1 MVKELSRFV
10 GIVARLRR
18 ECPWDR
24 KQTHRSLIRY
34 LVEEAYETI
43 DAIESRDRDALREEL
58 GDLLLQV
65 VLHAEIAKDFDLEAV
80 AKGISD
86 KMVRRHPHVFEPKKE
101 NFSRKDHQK
110 RWTELKR
117 KEKPDR
123 GLLDGI
129 PRALP
134 GLNLSQR
141 YGEIA
146 ATVGFDWKNAPQVF
160 KKVREEMGE
169 MERELKKKDKK
180 RIAEEMGDLFFALA
194 NLARHLGLDADAVAR
209 DGAKKFGERFRR
221 LERMKKKEGK
231 TLVECSGP
239 ELEKAWDR
247 VKRLPS

>member
-1 MVKELSRFV
+1 MKELERFV
-10 GIVARLRR
+10 GIVSRLRR

-43 DAIESRDRDALREEL
+43 DAIESRDTNALREEL

-65 VLHAEIAKDFDLEAV
+65 VLHAEIAKGFDIEAV
-80 AKGISD
+80 AKGIAD
-86 KMVRRHPHVFEPKKE
+86 KMVRRHPHVFEAGRDR
-101 NFSRKDHQK
+101 FSKSEHQR

-146 ATVGFDWKNAPQVF
+146 ATVGFDWDSASQVLA
-160 KKVREEMGE
+160 KVREELAE
-169 MERELKKKDKK
+169 MEREIKRRDKKKM
-180 RIAEEMGDLFFALA
+180 AEEMGDLFFALA

-209 DGAKKFGERFRR
+209 KGALKFGDRFRR
-221 LERMKKKEGK
+221 LEKLKKREGK
-231 TLVECSGP
+231 TLGECSAP
-239 ELEKAWDR
+239 ELEKGWNR
-247 VKRLPS
+247 VKRLSRS